1 MKTQYIKPNMKVVR
15 VEMESQLMQASP
27 GGSGKDIP
35 LQVKEEEM
43 WDIW

>member
-1 MKTQYIKPNMKVVR
+1 MKTQYVKPNMKVIC

-27 GGSGKDIP
+27 GGKGKDIP